1 MRISDY
7 QTTRGKISATLIV
20 TCILVAAAIT
30 ALVITAV
37 RRQQPEP
44 NSQELAAKMV
54 SSYKIP
60 ALSHDDTRFGSSR
73 IHPSPFRFSEE
84 RQNFSEHDRKWRILG
99 SNNPGEDNHEMI
111 LGFLQH
117 RMLHFTFDDGPI
129 AGTTPRILDTLSEY
143 NVRATFFVVG
153 KYLFGPHT
161 QVHRDLLKRIE
172 KNGHTVAVHSY
183 THNDFRHL
191 SASQINRELYR
202 SGRVLEAI
210 LGYRPGLIR
219 PPYGGRSERTH
230 SLLQARGYTEIL
242 WNIAPEEYGARTP
255 QEILGNFQAALD
267 RQERHDRGP
276 GGIVLLHDN
285 RAATVQ
291 ALPRLMEELRRR
303 NCAFVH
309 QDGQELWDVVG
320 DLSYFL
326 VYGNELPE
334 SLVARRQVLARAAAI
349 RYCTERNRKQEP
361 MITEQRSRDH
371 AG

>member
-1 MRISDY
+1 MRIPIY
-7 QTTRGKISATLIV
+7 QSKGRKITATLIV
-20 TCILVAAAIT
+20 ACALVAATIT
-30 ALVITAV
+30 TLMITSA
-37 RRQQPEP
+37 RRPQPEAD
-44 NSQELAAKMV
+44 NLELAAKIA
-54 SSYKIP
+54 SPDQIS
-60 ALSHDDTRFGSSR
+60 ALSQDDTELDSSR
-73 IHPSPFRFSEE
+73 IHPPPFRFSEE
-84 RQNFSEHDRKWRILG
+84 RQNFSENDRKWRILG
-99 SNNPGEDNHEMI
+99 SNKRRKDNHEAI
-111 LGFLQH
+111 LGFLHH
-117 RMLHFTFDDGPI
+117 RMLHFTFDDGPN
-129 AGTTPRILDTLSEY
+129 AGTTSRILDMLPEY

-153 KYLFGPHT
+153 KYLFGPHA

-172 KNGHTVAVHSY
+172 KDGHTVAVHSY

-191 SASQINRELYR
+191 SDSQINRELYR

-219 PPYGGRSERTH
+219 LPYGGRSERTNSQLH
-230 SLLQARGYTEIL
+230 SRGYTEIL

-303 NCAFVH
+303 NCALV
-309 QDGQELWDVVG
+309 QQEGQELWDVVD

-326 VYGNELPE
+326 VYVNELPE
-334 SLVARRQVLARAAAI
+334 SLVERRQVLARTAAI
-349 RYCTERNRKQEP
+349 RYCAEH
-361 MITEQRSRDH
+361 S
-371 AG
+371 